1 MPLRNAFVPIPDI
14 IQIPEKFSSD
24 SCTKYATHIAPLLVR
39 DAAYGGQLC
48 THSGQRNDW
57 KCAPRCSAHLQR
69 KEYFYFAFVALCG
82 VLQTLFS
89 QKGCKPGAAAAACL
103 YDPTPVK
110 GQFSQAR
117 RFELQIKII
126 IPLIMAKAQQKPF
139 KIVPLPGDS
148 SKQAAKS
155 YDTRGLLKSRTL
167 LPLFYIE

>member
-14 IQIPEKFSSD
+14 IQIPEKSSSD

-48 THSGQRNDW
+48 THSGQCNDW

-89 QKGCKPGAAAAACL
+89 QKGLPLAFTT
-103 YDPTPVK
+103 PTPVK
-110 GQFSQAR
+110 RQFSQTR
-117 RFELQIKII
+117 RLELQIKII
-126 IPLIMAKAQQKPF
+126 IPLIMAKAQRKPF
-139 KIVPLPGDS
+139 QIVPLPGDS
-148 SKQAAKS
+148 SKQAAKP

-167 LPLFYIE
+167 LLLFYIE